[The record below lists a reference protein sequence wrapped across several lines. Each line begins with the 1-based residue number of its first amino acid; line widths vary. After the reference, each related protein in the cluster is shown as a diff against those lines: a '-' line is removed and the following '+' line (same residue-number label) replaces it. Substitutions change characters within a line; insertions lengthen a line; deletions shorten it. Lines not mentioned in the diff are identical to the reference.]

1 MTSKPFQRPY
11 NGSSLLGASH
21 MLDCIASDLS
31 DANERNLSCAA
42 RFFSAAPAFISGC
55 GTSHLSAALTGH
67 CSSNSLPL
75 FGERLLGSLMSVVQS
90 PIFGHTCC
98 RKDAELLP
106 DTLYCVVLSI
116 EAVWNATLG
125 DWEATLST
133 TKRASVLKTG
143 PGLPLFQLNLYC
155 CSCAAPVTR
164 SSRRRQDTS
173 IGRSHQ

>member
-1 MTSKPFQRPY
+1 MRPVAVLSDMTSKPFQRPY

-31 DANERNLSCAA
+31 DANEGNLSCAA

-55 GTSHLSAALTGH
+55 GH

-133 TKRASVLKTG
+133 TKRASV
-143 PGLPLFQLNLYC
+143 
-155 CSCAAPVTR
+155 SRPV
-164 SSRRRQDTS
+164 QVCLCFN
-173 IGRSHQ
+173 